1 MKRSGTTESGRFRRP
16 VKRVSEVSVSHL
28 KSHAKLYIARDQW
41 HKADFDNLKKNPEA
55 IKLKR
60 EEWVLNHDAEAHA
73 LKVGPEVLAS
83 LRQ

>member
-1 MKRSGTTESGRFRRP
+1 MA
-16 VKRVSEVSVSHL
+16 VSAHTIEATDSF
-28 KSHAKLYIARDQW
+28 AARDAW
-41 HKADFDNLKKNPEA
+41 HKADFTKLKENPDA

-73 LKVGPEVLAS
+73 YKMYPEVVKE